1 MPTRFHTV
9 WLPVALGGALG
20 ASARHILALA
30 SLAILGADFPWGT
43 LLANGLG
50 SLLIGFVAAWMSDD
64 RAAQDGETR
73 MSEARRQFL
82 VAGFCGGFTTFSVF
96 SLEMLM
102 LLEAGRIG
110 EAMFYLGAS
119 LIVWLSAVAAGFETG
134 RRLNRL
140 A

>member
-1 MPTRFHTV
+1 MIRTRLHAV
-9 WLPVALGGALG
+9 WLPVAVGGALG

-30 SLAILGADFPWGT
+30 SLGILGADFPWGT

-50 SLLIGFVAAWMSDD
+50 SLIIGFVAAWMSGD
-64 RAAQDGETR
+64 
-73 MSEARRQFL
+73 SVARRQFL
-82 VAGFCGGFTTFSVF
+82 VAGFCGGFTTFSIF

-110 EAMFYLGAS
+110 DAMVYLGAS
-119 LIVWLSAVAAGFETG
+119 LIVWLSAVTAGFEAG